1 MYATNPQPPLFDIDL
16 TDIDCMKEKIE
27 VPEFKN
33 LKGIEYFDFEEDF
46 VEENMRCI
54 PMIVRFKMD
63 AAGIKLKL
71 AEWSK
76 FTVEERIQLAIQN
89 CDTELNV
96 EAYNNILSSII
107 KSHTGN
113 DATILAIDPKPDWK
127 NLSVIPTLLNEKL
140 IQYKLTI
147 NISQWKSLSNL
158 QRFALIKL
166 SKESHESKNLPKAL
180 KEFGLL
186 EK

>member
-1 MYATNPQPPLFDIDL
+1 
-16 TDIDCMKEKIE
+16 MKEKIE
-27 VPEFKN
+27 DSEFKN

-71 AEWSK
+71 SEWSK
-76 FTVEERIQLAIQN
+76 FTVEERIQLALQN
-89 CDTELNV
+89 CDTV
-96 EAYNNILSSII
+96 EEVESYNNFLSSII

-113 DATILAIDPKPDWK
+113 DATPLAIDPKPDWK
-127 NLSVIPTLLNEKL
+127 SLNTIPTLLNEKL
-140 IQYKLTI
+140 IESNQSI
-147 NISQWKSLSNL
+147 NISQWENLSNL

-166 SKESHESKNLPKAL
+166 SKESHESKNLRIAL
-180 KEFGLL
+180 KEFGL
-186 EK
+186 

>member
-1 MYATNPQPPLFDIDL
+1 
-16 TDIDCMKEKIE
+16 MKEKIE
-27 VPEFKN
+27 DSEFKN

-76 FTVEERIQLAIQN
+76 FTVEERIQLAMQN
-89 CDTELNV
+89 CDTDSEIKT
-96 EAYNNILSSII
+96 YNHFLSEII
-107 KSHTGN
+107 KNHTGN
-113 DATILAIDPKPDWK
+113 DATILTIDTNPEWG
-127 NLSVIPTLLNEKL
+127 NVNAIPTLLQEKFTVCN
-140 IQYKLTI
+140 QA
-147 NISQWKSLSNL
+147 ISVLQWKNLSNL

-180 KEFGLL
+180 KEFGLQ
-186 EK
+186 KV

>member
-1 MYATNPQPPLFDIDL
+1 VAINADIF
-16 TDIDCMKEKIE
+16 CMKEKIA
-27 VPEFKN
+27 PSEFKN

-54 PMIVRFKMD
+54 PMIIRFKMD

-76 FTVEERIQLAIQN
+76 FTVEERIHLAMQKCETDSEIK
-89 CDTELNV
+89 T
-96 EAYNNILSSII
+96 YHHFLSEII
-107 KSHTGN
+107 KNHTGN
-113 DATILAIDPKPDWK
+113 DATILTIDTNPEWA
-127 NLSVIPTLLNEKL
+127 NVSNIPTLLLEKL
-140 IQYKLTI
+140 TACNQP
-147 NISQWKSLSNL
+147 ISVLQWKNLSNL

-180 KEFGLL
+180 KEFGLQGV
-186 EK
+186 